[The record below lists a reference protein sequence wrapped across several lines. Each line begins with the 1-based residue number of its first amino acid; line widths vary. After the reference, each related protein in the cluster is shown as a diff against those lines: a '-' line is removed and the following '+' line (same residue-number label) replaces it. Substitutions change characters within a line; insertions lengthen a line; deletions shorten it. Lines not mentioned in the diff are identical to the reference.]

1 MAVNVGVVAIILVQ
15 AKKAAL
21 SHNNFCRDQWL
32 EKRIKGDIVSTL
44 ELKIPPLLLTIIC
57 AALMGF
63 VALVTPEFPVL
74 DGVSGILSTTFLLAG
89 ALFAVLGV
97 LAFSKADTTVNPT
110 RPEASSVL
118 VTWGVYRY
126 TRNPMYV
133 GFLFMLVG
141 WGLYLSNAYA
151 LVFTAGFVGYMNR
164 FQIQPEEKALESI
177 FGAEFLAYKNRVRR
191 WL

>member
-1 MAVNVGVVAIILVQ
+1 M
-15 AKKAAL
+15 
-21 SHNNFCRDQWL
+21 
-32 EKRIKGDIVSTL
+32 STL
-44 ELKIPPLLLTIIC
+44 ELKIPPLVLMIIW
-57 AALMGF
+57 AALM
-63 VALVTPEFPVL
+63 ALLALATPEVSVP
-74 DGVSGILSTTFLLAG
+74 DGAKGILSAAALVAG
-89 ALFAVLGV
+89 AAFAVLGV
-97 LAFSKADTTVNPT
+97 LAFSRASTTVDPT

-118 VTWGVYRY
+118 VTGGVYRY

-151 LVFTAGFVGYMNR
+151 LVFTALFIGYMNQ

-177 FGAEFLAYKNRVRR
+177 FGAEFLAYKHRVRR